1 MKNNLNVNLE
11 KNFNWEILRLL
22 DILEANN
29 EEIINLTL
37 QGESL

>member
-1 MKNNLNVNLE
+1 ME
-11 KNFNWEILRLL
+11 EILRLL

>member
-1 MKNNLNVNLE
+1 ME
-11 KNFNWEILRLL
+11 EILRLL

-37 QGESL
+37 QGEVI